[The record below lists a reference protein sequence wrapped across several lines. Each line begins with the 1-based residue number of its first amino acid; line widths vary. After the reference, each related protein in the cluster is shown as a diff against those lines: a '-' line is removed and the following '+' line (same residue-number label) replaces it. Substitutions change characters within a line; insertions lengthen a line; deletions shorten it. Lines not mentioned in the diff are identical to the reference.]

1 MEEIKL
7 ENLQDAPLEKLRE
20 VLSKPEGQ
28 AEPQAKEEEETET
41 TEVKEEPKPEVTEEK
56 KEIAPEEGKTK
67 EESPL
72 ILGKF
77 KTQDDVLKAYQKL
90 EKKTTQEAQL
100 RSRYREVL
108 EPYVDFDA
116 NGNIAGM
123 KNVPLPERTS
133 PLKEVPQSDILT
145 MLENRYNALEAQV
158 GPIRANL
165 IIQAEMA
172 EALVQ
177 KGLLPIDEI
186 KADKAVESQKRKLR
200 SSRTDFPQYEDEID
214 TYLGRMDSK
223 SKQNPAA
230 VETVYNLIK
239 GTKVDQLLKDQVNE
253 IQLKTVEIEKQK
265 QAAQVE
271 HQTKTPEEPLPD
283 LTDTKLN
290 SKELAKR
297 AGLERIERY

>member
-7 ENLQDAPLEKLRE
+7 ENLQDAPLEKLRD
-20 VLSKPEGQ
+20 VINEGQ
-28 AEPQAKEEEETET
+28 AKPQAKEEATET
-41 TEVKEEPKPEVTEEK
+41 PEVKEEVKPEVTEEK
-56 KEIAPEEGKTK
+56 KEITPETGK

-77 KTQDDVLKAYQKL
+77 KTQDDVLKAYQEL

-100 RSRYREVL
+100 RSKYREVL
-108 EPYVDFDA
+108 DPYVDFDA
-116 NGNIAGM
+116 TGNISGM
-123 KNVPLPERTS
+123 KNVPPPVITS
-133 PLKEVPQSDILT
+133 PQKEVPQSDILT
-145 MLENRYNALEAQV
+145 ILENRYNALEAQV

-177 KGLLPIDEI
+177 KGLSPIDEI

-200 SSRTDFPQYEDEID
+200 SRSDFNQLEDEID
-214 TYLGRMDSK
+214 NYLSRMDAK

-239 GTKVDQLLKDQVNE
+239 GTKVDQLLKDQANE
-253 IQLKTVEIEKQK
+253 IQLKVAEIEKQK

-271 HQTKTPEEPLPD
+271 HPTKTPEEPQPD
-283 LTDTKLN
+283 LTDTQLN